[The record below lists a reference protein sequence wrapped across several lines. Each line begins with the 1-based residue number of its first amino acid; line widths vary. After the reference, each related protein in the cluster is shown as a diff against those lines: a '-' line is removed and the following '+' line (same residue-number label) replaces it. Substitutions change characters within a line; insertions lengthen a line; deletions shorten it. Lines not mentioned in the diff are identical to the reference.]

1 MKPKNPYPPN
11 CAVEGKPLPAG
22 REAWQGPAS
31 PEEAPDLSGMVD
43 FLSLVLDNVYSGI
56 IVCDTN
62 CRIVFMNRVYAELL
76 GTDPQEAVGKPI
88 EEYFVASR
96 LPSVLAT
103 GRPELGQRCSL
114 KTATPMLVNR
124 IPLRQQGRTVGV
136 ILQTIFRDYQ
146 AFTDLMDR
154 MRLLEREVSYYKKG
168 LDRVLSPLY
177 SFDSIVGQS
186 RALAEVKEM
195 AAKYA
200 ATDAPVLILG
210 ATGTGKEMFAHAVHA
225 ASPRAGGPFV
235 CVNCAAIPRDL
246 LESELF
252 GYESGA
258 FTGAS
263 KKGKVGQIQL
273 AHQGTLYLDEIG
285 ELSPKAQAKLLRVLE
300 TKRLERLGGVQPV
313 QIDFRLVAATNRDLK
328 AMMRQ
333 GQFRDDLFY
342 RLSTMSIE
350 IPPLMKRVE
359 DIGPLVEHFLR
370 SLDRP
375 SMRLSLA
382 ARQTLEKYAW
392 PGNVR
397 ELKNV
402 LERALSLSEGE
413 VIDLEHLP
421 PEVLRNNLPRSQV
434 SGISDNGLAEELARC
449 EASILEQTLRLNQG
463 NMSKTAKI
471 LGISRSTLYEKC
483 RRYQMLN
490 DQKSN

>member
-1 MKPKNPYPPN
+1 MKPKPTTADN
-11 CAVEGKPLPAG
+11 CAAEDKSLPVGLEVG
-22 REAWQGPAS
+22 RVTMPSDAI
-31 PEEAPDLSGMVD
+31 PDLGGLVS
-43 FLSLVLDNVYSGI
+43 FLSMVLDNVYSGI
-56 IVCDTN
+56 IVCDTD
-62 CRIVFMNRVYAELL
+62 CRIVFMNRVYADLL
-76 GTDPQEAVGKPI
+76 GTDPAEAVGKPI
-88 EEYFVASR
+88 EEYFVSSR
-96 LPSVLAT
+96 LPNVLSS
-103 GRPELGQRCSL
+103 GRPELGQHCSL

-146 AFTDLMDR
+146 AFTDLMNR
-154 MRLLEREVSYYKKG
+154 MHLLERKVRYYKKG

-177 SFDSIVGQS
+177 SFDSIVGRS
-186 RALAEVKEM
+186 RLIAEVKAM

-235 CVNCAAIPRDL
+235 CVNCAAIPREL

-263 KKGKVGQIQL
+263 RKGKVGQIQL

-285 ELSPKAQAKLLRVLE
+285 ELSLKAQAKLLRVLE
-300 TKRLERLGGVQPV
+300 TKMLERLGGVKPV

-328 AMMRQ
+328 AMMSQ
-333 GQFRDDLFY
+333 GQFRDDLYY
-342 RLSTMSIE
+342 RLSTMSVE
-350 IPPLMKRVE
+350 IPALSKRVE

-375 SMRLSLA
+375 RMRLSPA
-382 ARQTLEKYAW
+382 ARQALESYAW

-402 LERALSLSEGE
+402 LERALSLAEGSL
-413 VIDLEHLP
+413 IDLEHLP
-421 PEVLRNNLPRSQV
+421 PEVIHGSLSGYQV
-434 SGISDNGLAEELARC
+434 SDNSDSPLADELARC
-449 EASILEQTLRLNQG
+449 ESGILERALRLNQG
-463 NMSKTAKI
+463 NMSKTART

-483 RRYQMLN
+483 HRYNLTN
-490 DQKSN
+490 SHKTR

>member
-1 MKPKNPYPPN
+1 MKSKPFNPEN
-11 CAVEGKPLPAG
+11 CAAEGKPLPVGLEAG
-22 REAWQGPAS
+22 RVPAS
-31 PEEAPDLSGMVD
+31 SEEAPDLGSLVS
-43 FLSLVLDNVYSGI
+43 FLSMVLDNVYSGI

-62 CRIVFMNRVYAELL
+62 CRIVFMNRVYADLL
-76 GTDPQEAVGKPI
+76 GTDPAQAVGKPI

-96 LPSVLAT
+96 LPNVMAS

-114 KTATPMLVNR
+114 RTATPMLVNR
-124 IPLRQQGRTVGV
+124 IPLRQYGRTVGV

-146 AFTDLMDR
+146 AFTDLMNR
-154 MRLLEREVSYYKKG
+154 MHLLEREVSYYKKG

-177 SFDSIVGQS
+177 SFGSIVGQS
-186 RALAEVKEM
+186 RLLTEVKEV

-235 CVNCAAIPRDL
+235 CVNCAAIPREL

-285 ELSPKAQAKLLRVLE
+285 ELSLKAQAKLLRVLE
-300 TKRLERLGGVQPV
+300 TKRLERLGGVQPM

-328 AMMRQ
+328 AMMSQ
-333 GQFRDDLFY
+333 GQFRDDLYY
-342 RLSTMSIE
+342 RLSTMSVE
-350 IPPLMKRVE
+350 IPPLVKRVE
-359 DIGPLVEHFLR
+359 DIGPLVEHFLK

-375 SMRLSLA
+375 RMRLSPA
-382 ARQTLEKYAW
+382 ARQALENYAW

-402 LERALSLSEGE
+402 LERALSLAEGA

-421 PEVLRNNLPRSQV
+421 PEVIHNSISGGRVSDMSDSNLA
-434 SGISDNGLAEELARC
+434 DELSRC
-449 EASILEQTLRLNQG
+449 EASILAQTLRLNQG

-483 RRYQMLN
+483 RRYHLLRQE
-490 DQKSN
+490 KSS